1 MKIRHLKGVILSV
14 ENMKSQVFLYKGKM
28 GLAIDYPEDTSNLEN
43 ETWVVFRTG
52 ECSLA
57 LHSGGRHRI
66 GEDAPKI
73 VFDVEDLAKIRKKLI
88 RRGVTLDEVW
98 SPAPGI
104 LVSDGVDPEGNHFSI
119 ESTEPVGGGRF
130 FYGPRK

>member
-28 GLAIDYPEDTSNLEN
+28 GLAIDYPEDISNLEN
-43 ETWVVFRTG
+43 ETWVVFRKG

-73 VFDVEDLAKIRKKLI
+73 VFDVEDLAKIRKELI

-98 SPAPGI
+98 SPAPGT

-119 ESTEPVGGGRF
+119 ESTEPSS
-130 FYGPRK
+130 K